1 MALPGTAKPGQEEAF
16 EEMNEDILEA
26 EQAYAQSLSELLERA
41 AALQEVDVVV
51 GIPFQHEAD
60 TIGHVCQTVAKGLS
74 RHFPDEKCA
83 IVCAGAIEGQDALE
97 VIKGL
102 RLERPIKVLAF
113 LMKDERMSGKVWTLR
128 AIMEIADRLNADLA
142 MFEADLK
149 SRKVKAE
156 TQGLAPEW
164 VYRVLSPVRKEG
176 VDLVIP
182 RFSRHYLDAPAA
194 ALLVRPLLAS
204 VFNVEVGGLPG
215 AMFGISSKLLRTC
228 LSDSNTWADQIVE
241 HGVDTWLITAAVVN
255 QAKICETS
263 LGVKI
268 RAACP
273 DEETVWRQQTEAV
286 FDRIA
291 ANKDW
296 WQQEGGIISRL
307 AICGEKKKHRAEEV
321 TVDASGLIER
331 YRQGFNEFEGLYK
344 GILSRGASTELRRLA
359 GFDPRSFRFP
369 SGLWTEIVHDFLIT
383 YCLGQEFA
391 KHNIINAFVPI
402 CYARQAGF
410 AQELGVFKERLGAAF
425 PHQVEPLMAL
435 VAEWMIEQQTEE
447 FIEHRTDF
455 LARWGEKERE
465 LMPLLPRVTYREFI
479 PGFPI
484 IAPRELISPS
494 DEMVSTDGI
503 YRAILQRYRQEFDR
517 FVTDGLKVP
526 QEASPREIAESM
538 EKLMLEAEKDVGEL
552 LLSGVLST
560 TDGTWSVAEAIFQNL
575 PHSEV
580 FVLKPEVTAWILQRN
595 PPNNLLI
602 RFGAANLAELG
613 EKYGPND
620 ILALSSLSEE
630 TEHTVGVWEWIESN
644 ARPEHFGK
652 LALQPLVVNGEDFPM
667 LSQLREP
674 SVLSKLAGRIV
685 VSSLRRGA
693 GGAFPKMRYALTIS
707 KNIVEAESFGEI
719 WEQYARERKEFG
731 TRIINSLRGHWGRD
745 LLSAHNM
752 FENKVQ
758 RKLIEHI
765 RQMIGDLER
774 GADSSLLHL
783 TTRLRYLADCY
794 HLASSFPDGTFI
806 PCSAWTWASYSF
818 KGGKGLPTPL
828 SLHVERDW
836 ASREFLV
843 ELLKAMGGSEESMD
857 RKIAELMGQ
866 GREWENLT
874 RLMLP
879 GWEMVEEVM
888 PEQLPQPAE
897 PEAGRLSRFAENPIL
912 RAVAQHPWESEYVF
926 NPGAIRLDG
935 KIYILYRACGED
947 GVSRIGLAV
956 TSDGLHIEERLDSPV
971 FEPQEEWERKGCEDP
986 RLVLIGE
993 RIYMLYTAY
1002 SSIAAQIA
1010 LASIGLDDFLNRRWS
1025 SWRRHGLMFPGF
1037 ENKDATLFPQV
1048 FNGRYVMYH
1057 RTEPSI
1063 WISSS
1068 KRLDSPW
1075 PREDHRILLGPGA
1088 GGAWDG
1094 FKVGGGSQPIKTAHG
1109 WLLIYH
1115 GVDNAWVYRLGVLL
1129 VALDDPG
1136 RVLYRSPNSILQPEA
1151 TYELGEEGCYV
1162 PTVVFTC
1169 GAVPG
1174 VDKQVLEDD
1183 DELLV
1188 YYGAADT
1195 VACVAAAKVSSLIPE
1210 EIRQATNHGNYIGY
1224 DRGVDELLPRF
1235 PISNYLSG

>member
-1 MALPGTAKPGQEEAF
+1 
-16 EEMNEDILEA
+16 MNEDILEA

-74 RHFPDEKCA
+74 QHFPDEKCA

-113 LMKDERMSGKVWTLR
+113 LMKDERMSRKVWTLR

-142 MFEADLK
+142 LFEADLK
-149 SRKVKAE
+149 SRKVNAE

-164 VYRVLSPVRKEG
+164 VYRILSPVRKEG

-204 VFNVEVGGLPG
+204 VFNVEVGGLPE

-228 LSDSNTWADQIVE
+228 LSDSNTWADQIGE

-268 RAACP
+268 RAACT

-307 AICGEKKKHRAEEV
+307 AICGEKKKHRPEEI
-321 TVDASGLIER
+321 TVDPVELIER
-331 YRQGFNEFEGLYK
+331 SKQGFIEFEGLYEE
-344 GILSRGASTELRRLA
+344 ILSREASTELRKLA
-359 GFDPRSFRFP
+359 GTAPGAFKFP
-369 SGLWTEIVHDFLIT
+369 SVLWAEIVHDFLLI

-410 AQELGVFKERLGAAF
+410 AQEVGAFKEMLQATSPEQAE
-425 PHQVEPLMAL
+425 HLVTL
-435 VAEWMIEQQTEE
+435 VAESMIEQQVEE
-447 FIEHRTDF
+447 FIEHKADF
-455 LARWGEKERE
+455 VARWSEIERE
-465 LMPLLPRVTYREFI
+465 RGPLLPRVTYREFI

-484 IAPRELISPS
+484 IAPKEIISPA
-494 DEMVSTDGI
+494 DKVVSTDSI
-503 YRAILQRYRQEFDR
+503 YRAIQQRYRQEFER
-517 FVTDGLKVP
+517 FVSDGLKVP
-526 QEASPREIAESM
+526 TEASPHEIAQSL
-538 EKLMLEAEKDVGEL
+538 EKLMREVEKDIAEL
-552 LLSGVLST
+552 LLPGDLST
-560 TDGTWSVAEAIFQNL
+560 VDGTSSVAEAIFQNFPRL
-575 PHSEV
+575 EV
-580 FVLKPEVTAWILQRN
+580 FALRPEVTSWILQRN

-613 EKYGPND
+613 ERYGPND

-630 TEHTVGVWEWIESN
+630 TEYLVNVWEWIESN
-644 ARPEHFGK
+644 ARPEHFTRRTLK
-652 LALQPLVVNGEDFPM
+652 PLVVSGEDFPM
-667 LSQLREP
+667 LSRLREP
-674 SVLSKLAGRIV
+674 SAISKLAGRIV
-685 VSSLRRGA
+685 VGNLRKGA
-693 GGAFPKMRYALTIS
+693 GGAFPKLRYFLTIS
-707 KNIVEAESFGEI
+707 KNIVEAESYGEI

-731 TRIINSLRGHWGRD
+731 TRVVNSLRGHWGTD
-745 LLSAHNM
+745 LLSAHNI
-752 FENKVQ
+752 FENRIQ
-758 RKLIEHI
+758 RKLIEHV

-794 HLASSFPDGTFI
+794 YLTSSFPDGTFI
-806 PCSAWTWASYSF
+806 PCSAWTWASYSY
-818 KGGKGLPTPL
+818 KGGKGVPTPL
-828 SLHVERDW
+828 SLRIERDW
-836 ASREFLV
+836 ASRDFLV
-843 ELLKAMGGSEESMD
+843 EMIKALGGSEDSVD
-857 RKIAELMGQ
+857 RKITELMGQ

-879 GWEMVEEVM
+879 GWEIVEEVT
-888 PEQLPQPAE
+888 PEQLPQLAE
-897 PEAGRLSRFAENPIL
+897 PEAGRLTRFTGNPIL
-912 RAVAQHPWESEYVF
+912 RAVAQHPWESKYVF
-926 NPGAIRLDG
+926 NAGAIRLDG
-935 KIYILYRACGED
+935 RIYILYRACGED
-947 GVSRIGLAV
+947 EVSRIGLAV
-956 TSDGLHIEERLDSPV
+956 SLDGLHIEERLDNPI

-986 RLVLIGE
+986 RLVLVGE

-1010 LASIGLDDFLNRRWS
+1010 LASIDLDDFLNRRWS
-1025 SWRRHGLMFPGF
+1025 NWRRHGLTFPGF
-1037 ENKDATLFPQV
+1037 ENKDAILFPQM

-1068 KRLDSPW
+1068 EQLACPW
-1075 PREDHRILLGPGA
+1075 SREEHRILLGPGA

-1094 FKVGGGSQPIKTAHG
+1094 VKVGGGSQPIKTTHG

-1115 GVDNAWVYRLGVLL
+1115 GVDNALVYRLGVLL

-1136 RVLYRSPNSILQPEA
+1136 RLLYRSPNPILEPEA
-1151 TYELGEEGCYV
+1151 TYEHGEEGCYV

-1174 VDKQVLEDD
+1174 VDKEVLEDD

-1195 VACVAAAKVSSLIPE
+1195 ALCVAAATVSSLIPE
-1210 EIRQATNHGNYIGY
+1210 EIRQARNHGNYIGY
-1224 DRGVDELLPRF
+1224 DRGVDELLPRC
-1235 PISNYLSG
+1235 PISNHLSG